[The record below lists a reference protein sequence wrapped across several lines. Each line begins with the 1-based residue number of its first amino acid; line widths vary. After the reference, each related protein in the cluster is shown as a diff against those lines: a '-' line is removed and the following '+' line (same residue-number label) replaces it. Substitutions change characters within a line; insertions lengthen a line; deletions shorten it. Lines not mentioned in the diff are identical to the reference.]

1 MGREVKMRKCSE
13 QVKSVEKEKK
23 EKKASESRTSVSF
36 RDSR

>member
-1 MGREVKMRKCSE
+1 MGREVKMRKCWE
-13 QVKSVEKEKK
+13 QVESVKKEQK